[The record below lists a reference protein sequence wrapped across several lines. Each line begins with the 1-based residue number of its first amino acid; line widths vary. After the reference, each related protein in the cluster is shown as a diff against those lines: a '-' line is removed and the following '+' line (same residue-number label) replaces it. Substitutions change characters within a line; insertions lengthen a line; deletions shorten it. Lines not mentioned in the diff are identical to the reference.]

1 MNRWALTTLVLV
13 FAAGQVCAD
22 DKANPTG
29 TWTWSMGMGG
39 GGGQARTATLKL
51 KLDGGKLTGAMMGR
65 NNQETAIED
74 ASFKD
79 GTISFKITRER
90 NGQKMTTKYE
100 GKLDGDTIKGKT
112 TFDRQG
118 QEQSRDWE
126 AKRKKDA

>member
-65 NNQETAIED
+65 NNQETGACVRL
-74 ASFKD
+74 AT
-79 GTISFKITRER
+79 GCP
-90 NGQKMTTKYE
+90 
-100 GKLDGDTIKGKT
+100 
-112 TFDRQG
+112 RQPPCRPTPH
-118 QEQSRDWE
+118 SRQ
-126 AKRKKDA
+126 